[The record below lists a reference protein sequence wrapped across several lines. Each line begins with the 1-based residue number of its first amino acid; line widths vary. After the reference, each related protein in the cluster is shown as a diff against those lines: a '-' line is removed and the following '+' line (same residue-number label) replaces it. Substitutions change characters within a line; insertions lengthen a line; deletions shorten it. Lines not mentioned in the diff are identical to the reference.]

1 MPVICLS
8 VCLHISQKLWT
19 DFVTFQQRFALQ
31 VEKVDSLKIGDIV
44 PA

>member
-1 MPVICLS
+1 
-8 VCLHISQKLWT
+8 
-19 DFVTFQQRFALQ
+19 VTFQQRFALQ